1 MKKGYQCNE
10 CGWSGTRLVRGDG
23 GYLSCPRCGETLGDG
38 FLHKV
43 RFLTP
48 AERETE
54 EKEVAKQKLAREA
67 TEKIKKKERE
77 EQWAANSEALAVI
90 TLFIDSH
97 QLTSS
102 PYGNTVPVKH
112 GDEGGELLA
121 GRVGKDLIRA
131 IWFPKEECLWVWRP
145 EQDDYRDVWL
155 WRPYI
160 PVDPRQIAEKR
171 QEQLV
176 SPGVHLLG
184 LITGQLERAKFAE
197 GSWVVAYKLAVFD
210 ILDDPSTHEGILDT
224 IRAALLRDTLTP
236 AERATPSNVRLASY
250 YSRIKQTWDGSEE
263 RRKAET
269 LGLEAEAKVAWE
281 KRKAEAELL
290 ETGAKRRGELMN
302 DLQRSLAR
310 HAKVTITRLTS
321 AKVEDLL
328 RQEDLAAAQVIHR
341 VTKLAELLEALGS
354 GDKIA
359 EEMVTA
365 DKKFQAHRETWLAK
379 AQEILDT
386 TGICETCGV
395 RAKPATLKRHAKKHA
410 AEAAQKAEEER
421 LARERHAIHEAE
433 QARYA
438 KEREL
443 RLVAE
448 KKKREEELHKKG
460 EELKE
465 REIQQG
471 LDIEKAIKKLRNSP
485 KHPASEKQIGFT
497 ESLFTEIFGYEMSEE
512 AKTKLDGAS
521 KKSVSGIITQV
532 MALGIKQTID
542 SGRGDQPAPSEKQL
556 RYARS
561 LVARV
566 NSYEW
571 DSTKLGKAGVPFP
584 GNGILQRLSKRDI
597 SAVIDSLKY
606 SVGKSNGY

>member
-10 CGWSGTRLVRGDG
+10 CGWGGTKLVRGDG

-38 FLHKV
+38 FLSKV

-54 EKEVAKQKLAREA
+54 EKEAAEQKLKREA
-67 TEKIKKKERE
+67 AEKIKKKERE
-77 EQWAANSEALAVI
+77 EQWAANSEALAII
-90 TLFIDSH
+90 TPFINSH

-102 PYGNTVPVKH
+102 PYGNTVTVKH

-121 GRVGKDLIRA
+121 GRVGKGLVRA
-131 IWFPKEECLWVWRP
+131 IWFPEEECLWVWRS
-145 EQDDYRDVWL
+145 EQDDYHDVWL

-171 QEQLV
+171 EEQLV
-176 SPGVHLLG
+176 SPGEHLLG
-184 LITGQLERAKFAE
+184 LITGKLERVK
-197 GSWVVAYKLAVFD
+197 
-210 ILDDPSTHEGILDT
+210 
-224 IRAALLRDTLTP
+224 
-236 AERATPSNVRLASY
+236 LASY
-250 YSRIKQTWDGSEE
+250 YSRIKRAWDGSEE
-263 RRKAET
+263 QRKAEL
-269 LGLEAEAKVAWE
+269 LGIEPEAKIAWETRKGEAEFLQEKVKLTKQAQVRLTRALDSYAE
-281 KRKAEAELL
+281 VLGRKLWGKSVDALLERDERVAEA
-290 ETGAKRRGELMN
+290 
-302 DLQRSLAR
+302 
-310 HAKVTITRLTS
+310 
-321 AKVEDLL
+321 
-328 RQEDLAAAQVIHR
+328 
-341 VTKLAELLEALGS
+341 
-354 GDKIA
+354 
-359 EEMVTA
+359 VTA
-365 DKKFQAHRETWLAK
+365 ARNELRPLLVRGGSEKEVAALDTRFLNWGAERIVFRGL

-386 TGICETCGV
+386 TGICETCGARV
-395 RAKPATLKRHAKKHA
+395 KPATLRRHAKKHA
-410 AEAAQKAEEER
+410 TEAALKAEEER
-421 LARERHAIHEAE
+421 LARERHAICEAE

-438 KEREL
+438 KEREM

-485 KHPASEKQIGFT
+485 KHPASEKQIRYT

-512 AKTKLDGAS
+512 AKIKLDGAS

-571 DSTKLGKAGVPFP
+571 ESTRLGKAGVPFP

-597 SAVIDSLKY
+597 SVVIDSLKY
-606 SVGKSNGY
+606 SVGRSNGY